1 MSLECFETLFVLSEQ
16 RKFLAR
22 IIVVDDEIS
31 LKASK
36 RSKLAEINPKA
47 IAKIEPLDVKMNGF
61 SSQGV
66 KKSVHFE
73 NVKI

>member
-36 RSKLAEINPKA
+36 RSKLAVK

>member
-16 RKFLAR
+16 REFLAR
-22 IIVVDDEIS
+22 IIFVDDEIS

-36 RSKLAEINPKA
+36 RSKLAVK

-66 KKSVHFE
+66 KKSVHSKNF
-73 NVKI
+73 KI